1 MIKIFAQYLI
11 FPGIVFSFLI
21 GAMGFWLERKL
32 TARFQYRIG
41 PPWYQNFIDVTK
53 LFLKETI
60 LPKDASRMM
69 FMLSPIVSLS
79 ATALVCII
87 LANNYFLNRSF
98 LGDIIVVLYLLLI
111 PSLFTILGA
120 LSSKNPLALVGAAR
134 EIKLMLAY
142 EFVFITCL
150 IIAIV
155 KSGNSVML
163 SDITGLQILNKPNI
177 ISFSGAIAVLLSI
190 FYVQAKLC
198 IVPFDAAEA
207 EQEIMAGTVIEYSG
221 PLLGFYKISKL
232 MLYFSLPLFII
243 SLFIK
248 IRTQTTFERYL
259 VFFLIY
265 ILIIFVM
272 SVIKNINPRMRI
284 KDAVQFFWFLLFPLG
299 ILGIILAQLGL

>member
-1 MIKIFAQYLI
+1 MLKIAAQYLI
-11 FPGIVFSFLI
+11 FPGLVFSFFV

-32 TARFQYRIG
+32 TARFQYRVG
-41 PPWYQNFIDVTK
+41 PPWYQNFIDVMK

-60 LPKDASRMM
+60 LPKDTTKTM
-69 FMLSPIVSLS
+69 FILSPIVSLS
-79 ATALVCII
+79 AVILVSII
-87 LANNYFLNRSF
+87 LANNYFLNVSF
-98 LGDIIVVLYLLLI
+98 VGDIIVILYLLLI

-134 EIKLMLAY
+134 EIKLMLAC
-142 EFVFITCL
+142 EFVFITSL
-150 IIAIV
+150 IIAII
-155 KSGNSVML
+155 KSGNSIMMA
-163 SDITGLQILNKPNI
+163 DITGIQILNKPNI
-177 ISFSGAIAVLLSI
+177 ASFSGAIAVLLSI
-190 FYVQAKLC
+190 FYAQAKLC
-198 IVPFDAAEA
+198 IVPFDMAEA
-207 EQEIMAGTVIEYSG
+207 EQEIMAGTAIEYSG

-248 IRTQTTFERYL
+248 LHTASMFSRYL

-265 ILIIFVM
+265 ALIIFVM

-284 KDAVQFFWFLLFPLG
+284 KDALSFFWFFLFPLG

>member
-1 MIKIFAQYLI
+1 MIKIIAQYLV
-11 FPGIVFSFLI
+11 FPGVIFSFVV

-41 PPWYQNFIDVTK
+41 PPWYQNFIDVMK

-60 LPKDASRMM
+60 LPKDATKTM
-69 FMLSPIVSLS
+69 FILSPIVSLS
-79 ATALVCII
+79 AVILVSII
-87 LANNYFLNRSF
+87 LANNYFLNVSF
-98 LGDIIVVLYLLLI
+98 VGDIIVILYLLLI

-142 EFVFITCL
+142 EFVFITSL
-150 IIAIV
+150 IIAII
-155 KSGNSVML
+155 KSGNSIMMA
-163 SDITGLQILNKPNI
+163 DITGIQILNKPNI
-177 ISFSGAIAVLLSI
+177 ASFSGAIAVLLSI
-190 FYVQAKLC
+190 FYAQAKLC

-248 IRTQTTFERYL
+248 VHTASMLSRYL

-265 ILIIFVM
+265 ALIIFVM

-284 KDAVQFFWFLLFPLG
+284 KDALKFFWFFLFPLG